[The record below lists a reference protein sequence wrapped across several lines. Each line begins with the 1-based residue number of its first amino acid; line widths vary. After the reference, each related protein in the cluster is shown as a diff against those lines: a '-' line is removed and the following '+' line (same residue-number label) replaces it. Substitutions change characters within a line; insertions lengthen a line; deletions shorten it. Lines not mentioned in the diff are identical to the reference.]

1 MSVNAYGKCVHW
13 GRANLMITIGVH
25 IHDIHETVGSE
36 AMVPGV
42 CQGKRKRGQA
52 SKEIT

>member
-1 MSVNAYGKCVHW
+1 MSVNAYGICVDC
-13 GRANLMITIGVH
+13 GRANLMITIGIH
-25 IHDIHETVGSE
+25 IHDIHE
-36 AMVPGV
+36 MVPGV